1 MLRTLELLKDE
12 IFKSHEV
19 IDFKGGE
26 NFYFLKIEA
35 EIVDGSE
42 LHIKEWTFPH
52 HRHTPELEESEEVS
66 LEDIIKVIKGK
77 LNR

>member
-1 MLRTLELLKDE
+1 MEYVSTETAFTLPQDKDGPEADE
-12 IFKSHEV
+12 ITRL
-19 IDFKGGE
+19 I
-26 NFYFLKIEA
+26 IR
-35 EIVDGSE
+35 I
-42 LHIKEWTFPH
+42 WTFPH